1 VASHLR
7 RVSVYGQLM
16 SNWAFAAHAA
26 RPRGWLGHSC
36 ARLVP
41 VIALW
46 LVCGISTTGCASSLR
61 LSLLAAASRPPS
73 DVALYVD
80 VADAHGRPVVGLQA
94 SDFRFYEDGVAASG
108 ELADPALAAQHY
120 TLLLIELSSSVLM
133 SDQVGAIRT
142 AAQAWRARVGAHQR
156 VAVYAFDGAKAL
168 HEIVSFQAGSPDDRR
183 MLDALRSLEVRDP
196 STNLNGA
203 VLAGLTELGRGLRA
217 AEAPLRFGTLVVLT
231 EGSDRANRISQRQ
244 MLDAVEAAPYRVFTL
259 GIGRELNDSVLSRI
273 GKTGYIR
280 VEDTGAA
287 RAAFSELADLILRA
301 SQRQYLIRYCAS
313 ARTGRHK
320 LEVEVDSPE
329 GRGELHYTIDAE
341 GFTGPCDPASPPPP
355 VRTFATARSAASHH
369 SRPDP
374 KTAAHPQSP
383 AESSL
388 PPSAHPAPA
397 PD

>member
-1 VASHLR
+1 
-7 RVSVYGQLM
+7 M

-26 RPRGWLGHSC
+26 RAARPCGWFGHCC
-36 ARLVP
+36 ARLVLMA
-41 VIALW
+41 IS

-61 LSLLAAASRPPS
+61 LSLLAAASQPPS
-73 DVALYVD
+73 DVALYID
-80 VADAHGRPVVGLQA
+80 VADVHGRPVLGLQA
-94 SDFRFYEDGVAASG
+94 SNFRFYEDGVAASG
-108 ELADPALAAQHY
+108 ALADRTLAAQHY
-120 TLLLIELSSSVLM
+120 TLLLIEWSSSVLM

-142 AAQAWRARVGAHQR
+142 AAQAWLARVGAQQR

-168 HEIVSFQAGSPDDRR
+168 HEIVPFQARSPDSRR

-203 VLAGLTELGRGLRA
+203 VLAGLAELGRGLRA

-244 MLDAVEAAPYRVFTL
+244 MLDAVEAAPYRIFAL
-259 GIGRELNDSVLSRI
+259 GIGRELDDSVLSRI

-280 VEDTGAA
+280 VEDTSAA

-301 SQRQYLIRYCAS
+301 SQRQYLLRYCAS
-313 ARTGRHK
+313 ARAGRHK
-320 LEVEVDSPE
+320 LQVEVDAPE
-329 GRGELHYTIDAE
+329 GRGALHYTIDAKD
-341 GFTGPCDPASPPPP
+341 FTGPCDPASPPPV
-355 VRTFATARSAASHH
+355 VRTLATVRSAASRH
-369 SRPDP
+369 SRPDS
-374 KTAAHPQSP
+374 KTAARPRSP
-383 AESSL
+383 AESSS

>member
-1 VASHLR
+1 
-7 RVSVYGQLM
+7 M
-16 SNWAFAAHAA
+16 
-26 RPRGWLGHSC
+26 
-36 ARLVP
+36 P
-41 VIALW
+41 VIAAW
-46 LVCGISTTGCASSLR
+46 VVCGISTTGCASSLR

-94 SDFRFYEDGVAASG
+94 SDFHFYEDGVAASG

-120 TLLLIELSSSVLM
+120 TLLLIELSSLLT

-142 AAQAWRARVGAHQR
+142 AAQAWLARVGAQHR

-168 HEIVSFQAGSPDDRR
+168 HEIVPFHAGPPDDRR
-183 MLDALRSLEVRDP
+183 LLDTLRTLEARDP

-203 VLAGLTELGRGLRA
+203 VLAGLAELGRGLRA
-217 AEAPLRFGTLVVLT
+217 GEAPLRFGTLVVLT

-244 MLDAVEAAPYRVFTL
+244 MLDAVEAAPYRVFTM
-259 GIGRELNDSVLSRI
+259 GIGRELDDSALSRI

-280 VEDTGAA
+280 VEDTSAA

-301 SQRQYLIRYCAS
+301 SQRQYLLRYCAN
-313 ARTGRHK
+313 ARSGRHN
-320 LEVEVDSPE
+320 LRVEVDSSE
-329 GRGELHYTIDAE
+329 GQGELHYTIDAD

-355 VRTFATARSAASHH
+355 VRTFTTAQSAASLH
-369 SRPDP
+369 STPDS
-374 KTAAHPQSP
+374 KTAGHLQSP
-383 AESSL
+383 AESSWR
-388 PPSAHPAPA
+388 PSAHPVPT

>member
-1 VASHLR
+1 
-7 RVSVYGQLM
+7 M
-16 SNWAFAAHAA
+16 SNWAFAAH
-26 RPRGWLGHSC
+26 PCGWLGHYC

-41 VIALW
+41 VIAVATS

-120 TLLLIELSSSVLM
+120 TLLLIELSSVLM

-142 AAQAWRARVGAHQR
+142 AAQVWRARVGAQQR

-168 HEIVSFQAGSPDDRR
+168 HEIVPFRAGSPDDRR
-183 MLDALRSLEVRDP
+183 MLDSLRTLEVRDP

-203 VLAGLTELGRGLRA
+203 VLAGLAELGRGLRA

-259 GIGRELNDSVLSRI
+259 GIGRELDDSVLSRI

-280 VEDTGAA
+280 VEDTSAA

-301 SQRQYLIRYCAS
+301 SQRQYLLRYCAS

-320 LEVEVDSPE
+320 LKVEVDSPE

-341 GFTGPCDPASPPPP
+341 AFTGPCDPASPPPP
-355 VRTFATARSAASHH
+355 VRTLSTARSAASHH
-369 SRPDP
+369 SRPGS

-383 AESSL
+383 AGSSS
-388 PPSAHPAPA
+388 PPSARPAPA